1 MFVCCARQLF
11 ALTSYELRRMQD
23 RVLLLI
29 KSAQERVA
37 SFLLEMAD
45 RAAAGNVVELPMS
58 RALLTLAH
66 TRARAR
72 GARESGPR
80 FGPRRRRFIFG
91 EFVLLG
97 SPGAV
102 AAAL

>member
-1 MFVCCARQLF
+1 MGRAAGDL
-11 ALTSYELRRMQD
+11 
-23 RVLLLI
+23 
-29 KSAQERVA
+29 
-37 SFLLEMAD
+37 FLLDGRGVVSYGVSFAD
-45 RAAAGNVVELPMS
+45 S
-58 RALLTLAH
+58 RLATDDMGALLTLAH

-97 SPGAV
+97 SPAAV